1 MLNLLTGLS
10 RDCEGLSRRGFLQIG
25 SLAGI
30 GVSLPMLLDAKRKVM
45 AAGGAVKD
53 VNCIL
58 IWTQGGTSHHDTFD
72 PKPNA
77 PVSVKGEF
85 SVIDTAIPGVK
96 FTEICPTFAK
106 EIKRFGLLRG
116 WNPQN
121 GSHGT
126 ADQWVMSGRNFN
138 QAIPYPTYGSVVS
151 HYKGFKS
158 AMPPFIQL
166 GNSIDRRF

>member
-30 GVSLPMLLDAKRKVM
+30 GVSLPMLLSARSKAR
-45 AAGGAVKD
+45 AAGTPAKD

-77 PVSVKGEF
+77 PVSVKGN
-85 SVIDTAIPGVK
+85 SSLSP
-96 FTEICPTFAK
+96 
-106 EIKRFGLLRG
+106 
-116 WNPQN
+116 
-121 GSHGT
+121 
-126 ADQWVMSGRNFN
+126 
-138 QAIPYPTYGSVVS
+138 VVS
-151 HYKGFKS
+151 WRRLTNVIPARS
-158 AMPPFIQL
+158 
-166 GNSIDRRF
+166 DRSS